1 MAGQHVQPIDLAG
14 QFAGQRRHG
23 RVALLGHMLGRAGS
37 VGAGDPVQPVL
48 FEKALALAQ
57 QHRVAHRMGDLVE
70 LRAFDPQQ
78 VDMHPHE
85 GFLDDMQPGLRQ
97 HRVDVGDPAIG
108 RVLDRQHRQ
117 IGGAGFHRIDR
128 VFEGAAGQRL
138 HLRPGLMAGLVAVG
152 AGLSLERD
160 PVGHVAGFPEV
171 GRFVALS
178 IPCLRQGEGLDNRQ
192 RQQMDSRSM
201 DTMTS
206 TKVVAGFCAAFLVF
220 LLGKWAAEGIYH
232 VGGHGEQAYVI
243 DTGVVESDGGGEDD
257 VDFAALVAEADPDKG
272 ASVFRRC
279 QACHR
284 VEPGE
289 NITGP
294 TLYGVVGRAV
304 GGVDGFGY
312 SDAMA
317 NHGGTWTIEE
327 LSAFLENPRNSV
339 PGTAMSFAGLRSDT
353 DRANVIAYLQSLS
366 N

>member
-1 MAGQHVQPIDLAG
+1 
-14 QFAGQRRHG
+14 
-23 RVALLGHMLGRAGS
+23 
-37 VGAGDPVQPVL
+37 
-48 FEKALALAQ
+48 
-57 QHRVAHRMGDLVE
+57 
-70 LRAFDPQQ
+70 
-78 VDMHPHE
+78 
-85 GFLDDMQPGLRQ
+85 
-97 HRVDVGDPAIG
+97 
-108 RVLDRQHRQ
+108 
-117 IGGAGFHRIDR
+117 
-128 VFEGAAGQRL
+128 
-138 HLRPGLMAGLVAVG
+138 
-152 AGLSLERD
+152 
-160 PVGHVAGFPEV
+160 
-171 GRFVALS
+171 
-178 IPCLRQGEGLDNRQ
+178 
-192 RQQMDSRSM
+192 M

-272 ASVFRRC
+272 A
-279 QACHR
+279 
-284 VEPGE
+284 
-289 NITGP
+289 